1 MAVYKLTVTTRF
13 NFPKGN
19 AFFWFI
25 WITVKKISIKDTGS
39 KLHIGRMQDLDCR
52 RAGWGIWLYKL

>member
-1 MAVYKLTVTTRF
+1 MAVYELTVTTGF

-25 WITVKKISIKDTGS
+25 WVTIKKISIKDTGL

-52 RAGWGIWLYKL
+52 RAI